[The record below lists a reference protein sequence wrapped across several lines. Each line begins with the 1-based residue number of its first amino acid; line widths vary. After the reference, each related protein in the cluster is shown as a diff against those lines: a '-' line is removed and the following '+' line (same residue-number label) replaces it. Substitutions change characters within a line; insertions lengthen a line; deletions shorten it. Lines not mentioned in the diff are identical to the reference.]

1 MGKAENPVSEVIGQF
16 SKIMERLLPV
26 GSIIEWAPV
35 EGGANVDLTTPQSV
49 SNYYGFGTW
58 EAYGSGQMLLGVS
71 ESHEVGSVGGE
82 EKHALTGPEGARHV
96 HTWLGWALRQDGWGT
111 GKYTALG
118 GFKGDAWDAVT
129 GGAISYEGGAGLNY
143 AGEGKPHENMPPFI
157 TVYRWRRIA

>member
-71 ESHEVGSVGGE
+71 DGHAIGSTGGE
-82 EKHALTGPEGARHV
+82 ETHTLTIDEMPSHNHSVRLGYGSGGMGSGCGRVDANNPANRSWGP
-96 HTWLGWALRQDGWGT
+96 TGT
-111 GKYTALG
+111 SG
-118 GFKGDAWDAVT
+118 GGQ
-129 GGAISYEGGAGLNY
+129 SHN
-143 AGEGKPHENMPPFI
+143 NMPPYI
-157 TVYRWRRIA
+157 TVYRWRRTA

>member
-71 ESHEVGSVGGE
+71 DSHGAGSTGGE
-82 EKHALTGPEGARHV
+82 EKHTLTQSEVASHY
-96 HTWLGWALRQDGWGT
+96 HTVNDVSR
-111 GKYTALG
+111 Y
-118 GFKGDAWDAVT
+118 GDAGIT
-129 GGAISYEGGAGLNY
+129 GWNFTPDSNGTWHAASVNTTSSGSNE
-143 AGEGKPHENMPPFI
+143 PHNNMPPYI

>member
-71 ESHEVGSVGGE
+71 DGHAIGSTGGE
-82 EKHALTGPEGARHV
+82 AEHTLTVQEIPSHAHTMNGWTIGTEDKGASTGLTVNAYPLTYNNSNQTTRA
-96 HTWLGWALRQDGWGT
+96 
-111 GKYTALG
+111 
-118 GFKGDAWDAVT
+118 T
-129 GGAISYEGGAGLNY
+129 GGDS
-143 AGEGKPHENMPPFI
+143 PTTTCPP
-157 TVYRWRRIA
+157 YRATYIWRRTA

>member
-71 ESHEVGSVGGE
+71 DGHAIGSTGGE
-82 EKHALTGPEGARHV
+82 ETHTLTIDEMPSHNHSVRLGYGSGGMGSAYGRVDANNPANQKWGP
-96 HTWLGWALRQDGWGT
+96 TGT
-111 GKYTALG
+111 SG
-118 GFKGDAWDAVT
+118 GGQ
-129 GGAISYEGGAGLNY
+129 SHN
-143 AGEGKPHENMPPFI
+143 NMPPYI
-157 TVYRWRRIA
+157 TVYRWRRTA

>member
-16 SKIMERLLPV
+16 SKIMEKLLPV

-71 ESHEVGSVGGE
+71 SSHAVGSTGGE
-82 EKHALTGPEGARHV
+82 ETHTLTIDEMPSHNHNVNLGYGSGGMGSGCGRVDANNPANRNWGP
-96 HTWLGWALRQDGWGT
+96 TGT
-111 GKYTALG
+111 SG
-118 GFKGDAWDAVT
+118 GGQ
-129 GGAISYEGGAGLNY
+129 SHN
-143 AGEGKPHENMPPFI
+143 NMPPYI
-157 TVYRWRRIA
+157 TVYRWRRTA